1 MEQII
6 IEGPVHFHFWDNNA
20 GRTYALKLLRI
31 YFKPYYIHY
40 LFRAAIACSSSVQIK
55 LVCTHE
61 ITMASKWSDCD
72 VRTWKLSEYSTFNVF
87 SMTVVKKVLRR
98 NSELVLNLFRAC
110 SVQTELVTKSF
121 FPLIYSTHTFSNS
134 SHV

>member
-1 MEQII
+1 
-6 IEGPVHFHFWDNNA
+6 
-20 GRTYALKLLRI
+20 
-31 YFKPYYIHY
+31 
-40 LFRAAIACSSSVQIK
+40 
-55 LVCTHE
+55 
-61 ITMASKWSDCD
+61 MASKWSDCD

-121 FPLIYSTHTFSNS
+121 FPLIYSTPTFSNS